1 VCVKALLC
9 VKTLNFFVAPL
20 GTAKQATMIQNCPLV
35 ASCRIPEL
43 NSIFSVSALA
53 DGGVGGLLLRETIK
67 NRKSRRRNQHHNG
80 PHACQCPIRPI
91 SALKTAEENAHQLLN
106 TRA

>member
-80 PHACQCPIRPI
+80 PHACQFSIRPI